1 MIPSSLRLEKAESL
15 IVVEIKRA
23 LETSI
28 SAAIETA
35 AREAMLRIKKIWS
48 K

>member
-15 IVVEIKRA
+15 IVVEIRRA

-28 SAAIETA
+28 STAIETA
-35 AREAMLRIKKIWS
+35 AKDAMFKIKKI
-48 K
+48 